1 MREILFRGKR
11 IDNGEWVEGQTI
23 VVIHQDDNDLIF
35 MPQRGEDVKAD
46 PMDGND
52 RALTSIYGNYYQI
65 LPQTVG
71 QYTGLT
77 DKNGR
82 RIFEGDI
89 VGAKHPEQRKAVPC
103 LVGFGEFEDVDS
115 LDNYNYSGW
124 FLKAYGKCLSI
135 LEPEKGGIELEVIGN
150 IHDNP
155 ELLGGWRNERDN

>member
-11 IDNGEWVEGQTI
+11 VDNGEWVEGQTI

-35 MPQRGEDVKAD
+35 MPQHGEDVKAD
-46 PMDGND
+46 PMEGND

-65 LPQTVG
+65 LPQTVE

-82 RIFEGDI
+82 KIFEGDI
-89 VGAKHPEQRKAVPC
+89 LKIVHKYQSPFDDDTKEYTDITTDVVFFDDEGLC
-103 LVGFGEFEDVDS
+103 FSYGESPFLCVA
-115 LDNYNYSGW
+115 DNVTAEY
-124 FLKAYGKCLSI
+124 
-135 LEPEKGGIELEVIGN
+135 EVVGN

-155 ELLGGWRNERDN
+155 ELLEVTE